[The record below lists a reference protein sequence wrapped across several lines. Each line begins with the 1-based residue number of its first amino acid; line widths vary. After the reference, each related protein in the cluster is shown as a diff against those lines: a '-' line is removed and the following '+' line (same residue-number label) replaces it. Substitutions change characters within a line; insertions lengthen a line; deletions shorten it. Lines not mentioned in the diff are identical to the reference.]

1 MKKLFFILLAII
13 TFASCTPPDND
24 PPTPVTRVITISND
38 NKPFEYWLGSV
49 HYTSTGPVS
58 MCVPQG
64 TQITIIAVV
73 EVENGYI
80 VIPNVKLYQ
89 DNVLIDIYQI
99 NYGTWWHQVT

>member
-1 MKKLFFILLAII
+1 MKKLFFIALAFI

-24 PPTPVTRVITISND
+24 PPMPVTRVITISNG

-49 HYTSTGPVS
+49 HYSSNAPVS

-73 EVENGYI
+73 EVQNGNI
-80 VIPNVKLYQ
+80 VIPDVRLYQ
-89 DNVLIDIYQI
+89 DNVRIDIYQI
-99 NYGTWWHQVT
+99 NNGTWWYQVT

>member
-13 TFASCTPPDND
+13 TFASCTTPDND
-24 PPTPVTRVITISND
+24 PPTPVMRVITISND

-73 EVENGYI
+73 EVQNGYI

-99 NYGTWWHQVT
+99 NYGTFWHQVT

>member
-1 MKKLFFILLAII
+1 MKKLFFILLAFI

-24 PPTPVTRVITISND
+24 PPMPVMRVITISND

-49 HYTSTGPVS
+49 HYTSNGPVS

-64 TQITIIAVV
+64 TQITIVAVV
-73 EVENGYI
+73 EVINTYY

-99 NYGTWWHQVT
+99 NFGTWWYQVT